1 MNDYKKLETLF
12 QQHGFTDFKMIS
24 PKEIVVTQ
32 WVRMKCEF
40 GCASFGKKASC
51 PPNTPSVSECRKFF
65 DEYNTAAIFHFK
77 KAVKN
82 REDRHSWANE
92 VNRKLLELEREVFLS
107 GYRKAFLL
115 FMAVCRFCSECTGVK
130 GECKDPTSSR
140 PTPESMAM
148 DVFTTAKRQG
158 YPIEVL
164 TEHSQAMNR
173 YGFLLIE

>member
-65 DEYNTAAIFHFK
+65 DNEYPAMLDVDANLAII
-77 KAVKN
+77 
-82 REDRHSWANE
+82 RS
-92 VNRKLLELEREVFLS
+92 S
-107 GYRKAFLL
+107 GYKVVSYFTL
-115 FMAVCRFCSECTGVK
+115 
-130 GECKDPTSSR
+130 
-140 PTPESMAM
+140 PESSWWDSYYNPLADRLQPFRKKYATEPKRIEMIDAVEM
-148 DVFTTAKRQG
+148 EIDIYRKYSSYYGYVF
-158 YPIEVL
+158 
-164 TEHSQAMNR
+164 
-173 YGFLLIE
+173 FLMQHTQSE